1 MPSPKYHYAPTIDR
15 VYEELLKSDCLAV
28 LLLIVCQIGQI
39 VGQLSRKILRLHNFY
54 FSVCV
59 ILARVLQITQ
69 SATLQGVVRFLHL
82 FKFGLVVLQNLFLEH
97 REPS

>member
-1 MPSPKYHYAPTIDR
+1 MPSPKYHSAPTIDR
-15 VYEELLKSDCLAV
+15 VYEELLKSVFFAV

-39 VGQLSRKILRLHNFY
+39 VGQLSGKILRLHNFY

-82 FKFGLVVLQNLFLEH
+82 FKFGLVVLQNLFLEGE
-97 REPS
+97 RQS